1 MKRKVWAS
9 SPVFFTISAVMLVM
23 ACASWFWNRTVF
35 YVEISIAAVSV
46 AAVLAATARFHAHV
60 SEAVKSAQTVLSGEQ
75 YHRMQKFPL
84 PVVLVGEANDMI
96 WINDAFWNIVCEKR
110 ECRGQNIQKFIYPKT
125 VPQILE
131 AGGTDLS
138 VGTHRFTVYGTPA
151 ASGSILYFIDNTYYK
166 NLEREHHET
175 RPAIAFA
182 YFDNREELARN
193 FSSSEDTRIASEVE
207 ETLIKW
213 AQSMG
218 GFLKKMSSGRFIIFT
233 DERHVRREMEKRFP
247 ILDSIRAIHA
257 GDRLTATV
265 SIGFSRGAKS
275 LKEAELWARSA
286 LDMALGRGGD
296 QVAVKQA
303 NDTYEFFGGLSKG
316 VERRDK
322 VRTRVFAATI
332 SDDIKQSDTVLI
344 MGHKYSDLDCMGAAA
359 GMWNAAAKALG
370 RPAYIVVDRG
380 QSLARPL
387 ISKLQAAYPEERIFL
402 APSEALA
409 KVTPKT
415 MLIVVDTHSPDFV
428 ESTDL
433 LENVSRVVVID
444 HHRMMVRHIENAL
457 VFYHEPFA
465 SSASEM
471 VTELVQYI
479 GDRELGEPEAEAL
492 LAGIML
498 DTKNF
503 VLKTGVRTF
512 EAAAYLRRKDADT
525 VRVKR
530 LFSDSIDAYKAK
542 YKIVSNA
549 QLYGDYA
556 VASAEAEFPDIR
568 ISAAQAADELLSIE
582 GVNASFVVYP
592 AGGVVNLS
600 ARSLGEVN
608 VQLVME
614 QLGGGGHLTMAG
626 AQLSGVTVKEA
637 VERLISAI
645 RKTAE
650 KRHSS

>member
-1 MKRKVWAS
+1 
-9 SPVFFTISAVMLVM
+9 
-23 ACASWFWNRTVF
+23 
-35 YVEISIAAVSV
+35 
-46 AAVLAATARFHAHV
+46 
-60 SEAVKSAQTVLSGEQ
+60 
-75 YHRMQKFPL
+75 
-84 PVVLVGEANDMI
+84 
-96 WINDAFWNIVCEKR
+96 
-110 ECRGQNIQKFIYPKT
+110 
-125 VPQILE
+125 
-131 AGGTDLS
+131 
-138 VGTHRFTVYGTPA
+138 
-151 ASGSILYFIDNTYYK
+151 
-166 NLEREHHET
+166 
-175 RPAIAFA
+175 
-182 YFDNREELARN
+182 
-193 FSSSEDTRIASEVE
+193 
-207 ETLIKW
+207 
-213 AQSMG
+213 
-218 GFLKKMSSGRFIIFT
+218 
-233 DERHVRREMEKRFP
+233 
-247 ILDSIRAIHA
+247 
-257 GDRLTATV
+257 
-265 SIGFSRGAKS
+265 
-275 LKEAELWARSA
+275 
-286 LDMALGRGGD
+286 
-296 QVAVKQA
+296 
-303 NDTYEFFGGLSKG
+303 
-316 VERRDK
+316 
-322 VRTRVFAATI
+322 
-332 SDDIKQSDTVLI
+332 
-344 MGHKYSDLDCMGAAA
+344 
-359 GMWNAAAKALG
+359 
-370 RPAYIVVDRG
+370 
-380 QSLARPL
+380 
-387 ISKLQAAYPEERIFL
+387 
-402 APSEALA
+402 
-409 KVTPKT
+409 
-415 MLIVVDTHSPDFV
+415 SPDFV